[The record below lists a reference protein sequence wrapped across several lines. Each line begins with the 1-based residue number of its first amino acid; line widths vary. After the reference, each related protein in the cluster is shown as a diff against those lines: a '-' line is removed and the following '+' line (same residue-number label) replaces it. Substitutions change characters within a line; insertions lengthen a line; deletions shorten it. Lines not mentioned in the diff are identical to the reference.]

1 MTQVMYF
8 WLMKIDVLAFAA
20 HPDDVELTAAG
31 TLLRHKEKGY
41 TIGIV
46 DLTQGELG
54 TRGNAETRKAESQKA
69 SQILGLDIR
78 ENLGMSDGFFENN
91 QANQLLVIEA
101 IRAYQP
107 EIILC
112 NSVSD
117 RHIDHGRASKLV
129 SDAAFLSGLVKI
141 ETHREGLVQKP
152 WRPKAVYHYIQDRY
166 IHPDLVVDITPY
178 FEQKQ
183 KAILAYETQ
192 FYNSNNEMPQTPISS
207 KDFLDFLEGRA
218 LEFGRIIGTR
228 YGEGFTVERS
238 PGVDDLMGLS

>member
-1 MTQVMYF
+1 
-8 WLMKIDVLAFAA
+8 MKIDVLAFAA

-31 TLLRHKEKGY
+31 TLLRHKSKGY
-41 TIGIV
+41 TIGII

-54 TRGNAETRKAESQKA
+54 TRGNADTRRGEAQNA
-69 SQILGLDIR
+69 SRILGLDLR
-78 ENLGMSDGFFENN
+78 ENLGMPDGFFENN
-91 QANQLLVIEA
+91 KSNQYLIIEA

-107 EIILC
+107 QIILC
-112 NSVSD
+112 NSISD

-129 SDAAFLSGLVKI
+129 SDAAFLSGLMKI
-141 ETHREGLVQKP
+141 ETYRDGIAQQA

-166 IHPDLVVDITPY
+166 IQPDLVVDITPY
-178 FEQKQ
+178 FEQKK

-192 FYNSNNEMPQTPISS
+192 FYNSNDELPQTPISS

-238 PGVDDLMGLS
+238 PGVDDLVGLF